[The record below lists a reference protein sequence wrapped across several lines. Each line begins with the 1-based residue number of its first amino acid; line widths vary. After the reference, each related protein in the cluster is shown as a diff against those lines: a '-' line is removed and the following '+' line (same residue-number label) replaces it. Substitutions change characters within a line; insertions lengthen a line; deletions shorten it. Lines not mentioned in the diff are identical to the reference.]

1 MPAAVAKTMKV
12 DRIFR
17 NVKYTSLSR
26 IHLIDSFYLTVWN
39 AAGSIIL
46 PSFLVAA
53 RMVLDDLRA

>member
-1 MPAAVAKTMKV
+1 M
-12 DRIFR
+12 
-17 NVKYTSLSR
+17 NTSLSR